1 VPIILIAIKNAVQ
14 TARNLPISFNYWWS
28 QWK

>member
-1 VPIILIAIKNAVQ
+1 MIQ